1 MIDIDDVDRTE
12 RGDGMTGF
20 VLLCC
25 LFIYYFV
32 VSMMLYT
39 VLTCPPHSF
48 FFSHSH
54 QNVRL
59 GFIIMLFVQ
68 QCMWCRYHAFLY
80 QQMAL

>member
-39 VLTCPPHSF
+39 YLSPSF
-48 FFSHSH
+48 VFFSSFSSKCEVGFHH
-54 QNVRL
+54 VVRST
-59 GFIIMLFVQ
+59 MYYVV
-68 QCMWCRYHAFLY
+68 MWCRYHAFLY
-80 QQMAL
+80 QMAL